1 MTAGE
6 ADAADAEV
14 FPCPPKPLFKD
25 HLFILALLGLG
36 SAHGGL
42 PSSFWPVESLVAAS
56 ELLVVG
62 TWNLV
67 P

>member
-1 MTAGE
+1 MLPTQRFFLAHPNLFLKTICLFWPCWVL
-6 ADAADAEV
+6 AA
-14 FPCPPKPLFKD
+14 
-25 HLFILALLGLG
+25 
-36 SAHGGL
+36 AHGGL
-42 PSSFWPVESLVAAS
+42 PSLFWPVESLVAAS

>member
-6 ADAADAEV
+6 ADAADTEV
-14 FPCPPKPLFKD
+14 FPFPPKPLFKN

-36 SAHGGL
+36 CSTWG
-42 PSSFWPVESLVAAS
+42 SSVFVWPVESLVAAS